1 MTCDRTRHNKVSE
14 DRRQLYASRQAWKI
28 RRLQLAGMDSHAPG
42 RLYDWQSTVMQ
53 AADFFTT
60 GIPCFCLLASRSPSL
75 HTPSATATATMPT
88 SRFSLSSF
96 GFLIRSRQ
104 TKRIVCSIRFS
115 SSRRRNQFQLDAL
128 VS

>member
-60 GIPCFCLLASRSPSL
+60 GFPWSRPRFLAFLPDLDLRSG
-75 HTPSATATATMPT
+75 H
-88 SRFSLSSF
+88 
-96 GFLIRSRQ
+96 
-104 TKRIVCSIRFS
+104 K
-115 SSRRRNQFQLDAL
+115 N
-128 VS
+128 